1 MAGSRR
7 RIRRAWSLPARAC
20 WCPAPRSSTRPI
32 ERLPSPP
39 SGAPP
44 RRSDGE
50 RRRLALRLV
59 VALRL
64 ALAPCVSACGA
75 ELREARPAP
84 LVFPTPEPEA
94 AASRERE
101 RELANELENVLALVT
116 RTRGLPL
123 EQPPQRVAVPRTELV
138 EHALAWL
145 DAHTPEP
152 TRRAEQALLTALELV
167 PAGFDW
173 RAALRQT
180 LALRLLAFYDSD
192 SGTIWLDAG
201 LAPAARRRTLAHE
214 LVHALAD
221 RHYALGARLAAGE
234 ADARAALLS
243 IAEGDATL
251 LVERLDA
258 AGLLP
263 RDAAAPE
270 LATGVLPGVLER
282 SLLATYVDGLAVV
295 RRVFEGGGWADVN
308 ALYAAPPPST
318 HALLAPDFP
327 HAASPTPTL
336 EPFGPPPGT
345 GWLASG
351 ATFGEQALRVIL
363 EEWLS
368 PQRAFELARGW
379 QGDRLSLFERGAQ
392 RALVWEIRAAGDAAQ
407 AAEDVLREGLGLARA
422 ASRRASATA
431 CRAHQG
437 GGVVGLSRRGQSLL
451 IGAWSDVPARDACA
465 LLADWMNPPGGDGA
479 EAIDP
484 GPRRLIGPD

>member
-1 MAGSRR
+1 MAAPSRGLE
-7 RIRRAWSLPARAC
+7 SL
-20 WCPAPRSSTRPI
+20 
-32 ERLPSPP
+32 
-39 SGAPP
+39 
-44 RRSDGE
+44 
-50 RRRLALRLV
+50 LAV
-59 VALRL
+59 
-64 ALAPCVSACGA
+64 
-75 ELREARPAP
+75 
-84 LVFPTPEPEA
+84 
-94 AASRERE
+94 
-101 RELANELENVLALVT
+101 VT

-123 EQPPQRVAVPRTELV
+123 EQPPPLVAVPRAELV

-173 RAALRQT
+173 RAALSQT
-180 LALRLLAFYDSD
+180 LRLRLLAFYDSD

-221 RHYALGARLAAGE
+221 RHYALGARLGAGE

-270 LATGVLPGVLER
+270 LASGVLPGVLER

-308 ALYAAPPPST
+308 ALYAAPPAST
-318 HALLAPDFP
+318 HALLDFP
-327 HAASPTPTL
+327 HTASPTRTL
-336 EPFGPPPGT
+336 EPFEPPPGT

-392 RALVWEIRAAGDAAQ
+392 RALVWEIRATDDVAQ

-422 ASRRASATA
+422 ASRRASATS

-437 GGVVGLSRRGQSLL
+437 GGVVGLWRRGQSLL
-451 IGAWSDVPARDACA
+451 IGAWGDVPARDACA
-465 LLADWMNPPGGDGA
+465 LLADWMNPPGGDAA
-479 EAIDP
+479 EATDP